1 MKRWLL
7 LLLVLLFAALDTPRD
22 ATACGGPDYGD
33 FGALAPLNATLSEL
47 VMPEAEWASWG
58 NARMPELRFLY
69 PFEKAEPKKAEL
81 AWKLAHEDL
90 TKAAPPAM
98 APLDDAMTRDD
109 LPAIDR
115 EARRRRGAHPT
126 GEGHR
131 LSGGCGLI
139 EHRRVRQRQTGR
151 RRGSHL
157 RGADVHP
164 GSAPPA

>member
-1 MKRWLL
+1 
-7 LLLVLLFAALDTPRD
+7 
-22 ATACGGPDYGD
+22 
-33 FGALAPLNATLSEL
+33 
-47 VMPEAEWASWG
+47 MPEAEWASWG

-115 EARRRRGAHPT
+115 EARRIVSELCEGLAKRKSPPSATALFRALHRHPI
-126 GEGHR
+126 R
-131 LSGGCGLI
+131 LAGSGSVLANLCDCF
-139 EHRRVRQRQTGR
+139 
-151 RRGSHL
+151 L
-157 RGADVHP
+157 REAVGP
-164 GSAPPA
+164 QGN